1 MEILERENEV
11 ELEENQIDFDFLSTE
26 KPQKETKMQPLWSSK
41 NTLVVLVRTNG
52 HFTTKYDICGKEMW
66 QWVAMATCSC
76 QQKIVAESED
86 LLFEIKQFVGE
97 FENVAVFFDDTPLL
111 KTNTFMQI
119 MNYFVK
125 EDLNYLVLS
134 RGYVFKAKFLND
146 LKFLPS
152 QNPTNFGEEDF
163 LIIRDEQTLSFAY
176 SVLTKRILDYHK
188 DNGVVL
194 FGENSIFIDA
204 DVQIEKGCTIYPNNI
219 LKGETYIGQN
229 VVLESGN
236 LIKNS
241 IVCDGVTTVASYI
254 ENSKIETKKQI
265 GPFEKVVNQKI

>member
-11 ELEENQIDFDFLSTE
+11 EIEENQISFDFLQAGE
-26 KPQKETKMQPLWSSK
+26 PQKEVKMQPLWSKK
-41 NTLVVLVRTNG
+41 NTLVVLVKTNG
-52 HFTTKYDICGKEMW
+52 QISTKYDICGKEMW
-66 QWVAMATCSC
+66 QWVAMATCLC
-76 QQKIVAESED
+76 QQKVVTEPEN
-86 LLFEIKQFVGE
+86 LLSEIKQFVGG

-111 KTNTFMQI
+111 KANTFVQI
-119 MNYFVK
+119 MDYFVK

-134 RGYVFKAKFLND
+134 RGYVFKADFLSE

-152 QNPTNFGEEDF
+152 QNPTSFGEEDF
-163 LIIRDEQTLSFAY
+163 MIVCDEQSLSFAFG
-176 SVLTKRILDYHK
+176 VLNKRILDYHK
-188 DNGVVL
+188 DNGVFL

-204 DVQIEKGCTIYPNNI
+204 DVQIEKGCTIYPNNV

-229 VVLESGN
+229 VVLQSGN
-236 LIKNS
+236 VIKNS
-241 IVCDGVTTVASYI
+241 IICDGVTAVASYI